1 MARHTVLRNP
11 AGTNW
16 PSGRKQAESTRGNT
30 TKMYAVSGTRL
41 NVCSDDSNFFCKVYN
56 AALQKR
62 HHVHGIYSVRSY
74 YYFAQLVSIRP
85 NIEEQEIKTES
96 Q

>member
-1 MARHTVLRNP
+1 MIVVRHAVLRNP

-41 NVCSDDSNFFCKVYN
+41 NVCSDDSNFFVK
-56 AALQKR
+56 
-62 HHVHGIYSVRSY
+62 
-74 YYFAQLVSIRP
+74 SIMLHYR
-85 NIEEQEIKTES
+85 NDIMFMAFIQFDLIITLLN
-96 Q
+96 